1 MWRTYWIRADKG
13 VADSFYAPDLETAFR
28 LARAQ
33 WPGASSW
40 ACLGSD
46 P

>member
-1 MWRTYWIRADKG
+1 MWRTYWIRADRG
-13 VADSFYAPDLETAFR
+13 MADGFYAPDLGTAFR

-33 WPGASSW
+33 WPGAASW
-40 ACLGSD
+40 ECLRSD